1 MKFLKPLTV
10 AFLLPATFLAVD
22 AKPLFTSTIKT
33 EAKTILAADTLKW
46 NAPLPFD
53 NEVKVGK
60 LKNGFTYYI
69 RKNVEP
75 KDRVTMYLGT
85 KVGSILETEEEL
97 GLAHF
102 LEHMNFNGLKHF
114 PKNDLINY
122 LQKAGVRFG
131 SDLNAYTGFDQ
142 TVYQLPIPSDDPEL
156 LKNGMLVMRD
166 WAQDALLNTEEI
178 EKERGVIM
186 EEMRG
191 SRGARQ
197 RMQDQYLPV
206 LLNGSLYSKRLPIG
220 TEEVITKFNPDVLR
234 KFHERWYRPD
244 LQSLIVVGDIDPVQM
259 EKEIVRLF
267 SDLKTPKKVTPR
279 KEFKVGLT
287 GKNQYLV
294 VTDPEMTATVGQI
307 IVKHPEQ
314 KINTVGDYRTS
325 LMKSLFNEMIE
336 ARLREISQKP
346 ESPFMQAGISIDAL
360 FGGLENLSIFY
371 VSKPG
376 QLEAS
381 TKVVVRELERFEK
394 FGFTETEFQRAIA
407 SFYKKNETAYAERS
421 KRKSGS
427 YVESYL
433 GNFLEGTAVLSN
445 EDDYQITKK
454 LLPTIT
460 LKNVETIGRQF
471 YGDKNRDIIIMA
483 PEKDKAT
490 LPVEAVVNN
499 WLSDVSTETL
509 TAYVDLVSDLPLLAA
524 QPAGKGKVA
533 SSKNLEAIG
542 TKELVLSNGVKVLL
556 KPTDF
561 KNDQILISAFSPG
574 GTSLYSDV
582 DYFSASNASNLVN
595 SSGLGQLNTVELRKH
610 LNGKNLNISPYIS
623 ERSEG
628 VSGYTDKDGLN
639 TAFEMIYGYFTEP
652 RIDDDIFQSTIAKT
666 LSSMENRDDD
676 PGFVFGQAIRQ
687 TLYNGNV
694 RRMSPTA
701 EQVKSIDKNR
711 ALEIYKD
718 RFADASDFTFTIVG
732 SFDEK
737 EITPFLEQ
745 YLATLPVKNRKEQA
759 KDLGIVEPSKGVEKI
774 VKKGK
779 ESKAQAALIY
789 FGNFDYNE
797 KENLKLEA
805 LETVLSYK
813 LMERLREE
821 ESGVYGVGASSS
833 SSKYPT
839 PRYSFQ
845 ISFGTSVDKYPSLIE
860 SAIDEV
866 NKIKKNGPTQD
877 DLNKFIIEQKRQ
889 LELQLKENNF
899 WMSQIS
905 SSYQLNEDPA
915 DVLRRLDELNKITI
929 ESIKETAGKYLV
941 SDRLF
946 KFILLPE
953 EGK

>member
-22 AKPLFTSTIKT
+22 AKPLFSSTIT
-33 EAKTILAADTLKW
+33 QEAKTILAADTLKW

-75 KDRVTMYLGT
+75 KDRVTMYLGV
-85 KVGSILETEEEL
+85 KVGSILENEKEL

-156 LKNGMLVMRD
+156 LKNGLQVMRD
-166 WAQDALLNTEEI
+166 WAQDAVLATEEI
-178 EKERGVIM
+178 EKERGIIM

-206 LLNGSLYSKRLPIG
+206 LLNGSLYSQRLPIG
-220 TEEVITKFNPDVLR
+220 TEEVIMNFNPDVLR
-234 KFHERWYRPD
+234 EFHQRWYRPD
-244 LQSLIVVGDIDPVQM
+244 LESLIIVGDIDPIQM
-259 EKEIVRLF
+259 EKEVIRLF
-267 SDLKTPKKVTPR
+267 SDLKTPKKPAPR
-279 KEFKVGLT
+279 TEHKVALT

-294 VTDPEMTATVGQI
+294 VTDPEMTGTVGQI
-307 IVKHPEQ
+307 IIKHPE
-314 KINTVGDYRTS
+314 KKVETVGEYRTD
-325 LMKSLFNEMIE
+325 LMKQLFNEMIG

-346 ESPFMQAGISIDAL
+346 DSPFLQAGISISPL
-360 FGGLENLSIFY
+360 FGGLENLSLFY
-371 VSKPG
+371 VAKPG
-376 QLEAS
+376 QLENS
-381 TKVVVRELERFEK
+381 TKAVVRELNRFEK
-394 FGFTETEFQRAIA
+394 YGFTESEFKRAVA
-407 SFYKKNETAYAERS
+407 SFQKSNETTYAERS

-427 YVESYL
+427 YVETYL
-433 GNFLEGTAVLSN
+433 GHFLEGEAALSN
-445 EDDYQITKK
+445 EDSYQITKQ

-460 LKNVETIGRQF
+460 LKEVESVGRKF
-471 YGDKNRDIIIMA
+471 YAETNRDIIIMA
-483 PEKDKAT
+483 PEKDKDT
-490 LPVEAVVNN
+490 MPVESAVNT
-499 WLSDVSTETL
+499 WLADVTTEEL
-509 TAYVDLVSDLPLLAA
+509 AAYVDQVSDLPLLAN
-524 QPAGKGKVA
+524 QPTTPGKIV
-533 SSKNLEAIG
+533 STKNIEAIG
-542 TKELVLSNGVKVLL
+542 TKELVLSNGVKVVL

-582 DYFSASNASNLVN
+582 DYFSAANASNLVN
-595 SSGLGQLNTVELRKH
+595 SSGLGQLNSIELTKY
-610 LNGKNLNISPYIS
+610 LNGKNVNISPYIT

-628 VSGYTDKDGLN
+628 VSGYTDKDGLK
-639 TAFEMIYGYFTEP
+639 TAFELIYGYFTEP
-652 RIDDDIFQSTIAKT
+652 RIDDEIFQSTIAKT
-666 LSSMENRDDD
+666 LSSMENRDND

-687 TLYNGNV
+687 TLYNGNI
-694 RRMSPTA
+694 RRMSSTP
-701 EQVKSIDKNR
+701 EQVKSIDQKR
-711 ALEIYKD
+711 AMEIYKD
-718 RFADASDFTFTIVG
+718 RFSDASDFTFTIVG
-732 SFDEK
+732 SFNEK
-737 EITPFLEQ
+737 EITPFIEQ
-745 YLATLPVKNRKEQA
+745 YLATLPVTNRKEQA

-774 VKKGK
+774 VRKGK

-789 FGNFDYNE
+789 FGDFDYNE
-797 KENLKLEA
+797 QENLKLEA

-813 LMERLREE
+813 LLERLREE

-833 SSKYPT
+833 SSKYPK

-845 ISFGTSVDKYPSLIE
+845 ISFGTSVDKYPSLIN
-860 SAIDEV
+860 SAVDEV
-866 NKIKKNGPTQD
+866 NKVKKNGPTQD

-899 WMSQIS
+899 WMSQIN
-905 SSYQLNEDPA
+905 SSYQLNEDPT
-915 DVLRRLDELNKITI
+915 DVLRRLDELSKLTT
-929 ESIKETAGKYLV
+929 ESIREVANKYLV

-953 EGK
+953 ESK